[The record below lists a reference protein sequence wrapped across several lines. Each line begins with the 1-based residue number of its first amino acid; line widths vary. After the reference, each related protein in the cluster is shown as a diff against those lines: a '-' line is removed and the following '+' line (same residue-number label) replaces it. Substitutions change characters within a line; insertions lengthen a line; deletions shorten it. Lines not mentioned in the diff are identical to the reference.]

1 MLEKMSM
8 LSIVIGFILFTIAIA
23 VGLIWLPRAFENF
36 SYFDP
41 KLVGTVFIWA
51 MYGVGLVAMK
61 TIGWQGRKIM
71 ILSII
76 AFAVSFFSLTIV
88 NVYFSGFHKFY

>member
-1 MLEKMSM
+1 M
-8 LSIVIGFILFTIAIA
+8 
-23 VGLIWLPRAFENF
+23 GLIWLPRAFEHF

-41 KLVGTVFIWA
+41 KLIGTVFIWA
-51 MYGVGLVAMK
+51 MYGVGLGAKK

-76 AFAVSFFSLTIV
+76 AFAISFFSLTII
-88 NVYFSGFHKFY
+88 NVYFSAFHKFY